1 MYARLPGTSGEI
13 RRRRPISSRLCRA
26 VDGDERVFVIVGG
39 GPAGLSAVQTLREEG
54 YTGHIRLISKEDHLP
69 YVCARHVG
77 ITHRASEWSL
87 YVCMHV
93 GTTAPYSIATLGRP
107 KKWKT
112 SSERPP
118 CARRSSTRNMM
129 SLRSWQQRVCRSN
142 AAARSSYVRLCSYL
156 GAGSEVV
163 SLDTASQTINTYNGG
178 SIHYDKLLC
187 ATGGSARSFRY

>member
-129 SLRSWQQRVCRSN
+129 SLRSWQQTRVSQQ
-142 AAARSSYVRLCSYL
+142 RSSALILRASLQLSRCWVRGRVPGHGFTDHQHVQWRLHPL
-156 GAGSEVV
+156 RQVV
-163 SLDTASQTINTYNGG
+163 VR
-178 SIHYDKLLC
+178 H
-187 ATGGSARSFRY
+187 RW